1 MLPVSVIGI
10 VGLVLLCKRR
20 KEKQAPKATP
30 ASSTC
35 KFENHAYGTCETNVG
50 TTKNEYS
57 TCQLDYPVSALHEN
71 PLWENGSYHPSC
83 QFDNPGYTVSEK
95 PLETQENDYSSLNDD
110 EIYDVIVQPAVACVP
125 GIAKQATVKI
135 NPRH

>member
-1 MLPVSVIGI
+1 M
-10 VGLVLLCKRR
+10 
-20 KEKQAPKATP
+20 
-30 ASSTC
+30 
-35 KFENHAYGTCETNVG
+35 G

-71 PLWENGSYHPSC
+71 PPWGNGSYHSSC

-95 PLETQENDYSSLNDD
+95 PLETQENDYSSVNDD
-110 EIYDVIVQPAVACVP
+110 EIYDVIVQPAVTCIP

>member
-1 MLPVSVIGI
+1 M
-10 VGLVLLCKRR
+10 GLVLLCKRR
-20 KEKQAPKATP
+20 KEKQAPKAIP

-50 TTKNEYS
+50 ATKNEYS

-71 PLWENGSYHPSC
+71 PPWGNGSYHSSC

-95 PLETQENDYSSLNDD
+95 PLETQENDYSSVNDD
-110 EIYDVIVQPAVACVP
+110 EIYDVIVQSAVACVP